1 MMMTI
6 MVEDYLRAADGARSR
21 GDRAEE
27 ARQLDAALR
36 QADNSPQLLNRRGML
51 ALTMGQ
57 AKEAF
62 GFFEQAAQLDP
73 KEPALWMN
81 LATAA
86 RGAGNSDGERRALE
100 QVVTLDQTHFMAQLR
115 LAEWEERAGE
125 LAAATQRWGNVLA
138 LASGYEDLPP
148 ALTDRLAEARAFVAQ
163 RMSGFAQEMDAA
175 LQPAMEGLDPG
186 ETRRFQAG
194 MDRLLGRRRIYHNE
208 CSGLHFPFLPA
219 DEFFDRSHFPWMAQL
234 EAKTDAIR
242 AELLNLLENGDD
254 LLRPYVRLEDGTPT
268 NKWTA
273 LDQSLDWGACFLW
286 EYGRRNDAVCDL
298 CPETAAILES
308 LPRSD
313 IDGRAPSAFFSLLR
327 PHAHI
332 PAHTGVTNIR
342 TIIHLPLIVPPGC
355 RFRVGGETRAWVEG
369 EAFAFDDTIEHEAWN
384 DSDALRAVL
393 IFDVWNPHLT
403 PLEQQLLARYYAA
416 ADQSSHRPPE

>member
-1 MMMTI
+1 MMTI

-148 ALTDRLAEARAFVAQ
+148 ALTDRLGRGA
-163 RMSGFAQEMDAA
+163 
-175 LQPAMEGLDPG
+175 GL
-186 ETRRFQAG
+186 R
-194 MDRLLGRRRIYHNE
+194 
-208 CSGLHFPFLPA
+208 C
-219 DEFFDRSHFPWMAQL
+219 
-234 EAKTDAIR
+234 
-242 AELLNLLENGDD
+242 
-254 LLRPYVRLEDGTPT
+254 
-268 NKWTA
+268 
-273 LDQSLDWGACFLW
+273 
-286 EYGRRNDAVCDL
+286 
-298 CPETAAILES
+298 
-308 LPRSD
+308 
-313 IDGRAPSAFFSLLR
+313 
-327 PHAHI
+327 
-332 PAHTGVTNIR
+332 PAHVGLRAGN
-342 TIIHLPLIVPPGC
+342 GC
-355 RFRVGGETRAWVEG
+355 RASAGDGGA
-369 EAFAFDDTIEHEAWN
+369 
-384 DSDALRAVL
+384 
-393 IFDVWNPHLT
+393 
-403 PLEQQLLARYYAA
+403 
-416 ADQSSHRPPE
+416 